1 METEQLKAKYALI
14 LRLQAQLLEQN
25 RKFRGNTFQPVH
37 DVLPNS
43 SLTEREN
50 ELAVGFKKY
59 EKGKNGLPVLQ
70 RKQKGKENLSKPC
83 EQLFCCMMKKWR
95 SNYICPIEQD
105 LEELSRISL
114 GICSVS
120 YYRDWSSREMSA
132 ELEKVFKG
140 LDICGGYCLCVKSGK
155 FLKHFQSN
163 VPDGKSIKVHSF
175 LYLSYLI
182 DSIMKFINF
191 GSIDE

>member
-59 EKGKNGLPVLQ
+59 EKGKMGFQFYNGN
-70 RKQKGKENLSKPC
+70 KKE
-83 EQLFCCMMKKWR
+83 KKILV
-95 SNYICPIEQD
+95 S
-105 LEELSRISL
+105 LAISF
-114 GICSVS
+114 SV
-120 YYRDWSSREMSA
+120 A
-132 ELEKVFKG
+132 
-140 LDICGGYCLCVKSGK
+140 
-155 FLKHFQSN
+155 
-163 VPDGKSIKVHSF
+163 
-175 LYLSYLI
+175 
-182 DSIMKFINF
+182 
-191 GSIDE
+191 

>member
-1 METEQLKAKYALI
+1 METEQLKTKYALI

-70 RKQKGKENLSKPC
+70 RKQKGKENL
-83 EQLFCCMMKKWR
+83 
-95 SNYICPIEQD
+95 N
-105 LEELSRISL
+105 LEELSRMSL
-114 GICSVS
+114 GIRSVS

-140 LDICGGYCLCVKSGK
+140 LDICGG
-155 FLKHFQSN
+155 
-163 VPDGKSIKVHSF
+163 
-175 LYLSYLI
+175 
-182 DSIMKFINF
+182 
-191 GSIDE
+191 

>member
-1 METEQLKAKYALI
+1 METEQLKTKYALI

-83 EQLFCCMMKKWR
+83 EQLFCCMMK
-95 SNYICPIEQD
+95 NG
-105 LEELSRISL
+105 ISL
-114 GICSVS
+114 QRTGYLWRLVLVCEEWKVPETCS
-120 YYRDWSSREMSA
+120 
-132 ELEKVFKG
+132 K
-140 LDICGGYCLCVKSGK
+140 
-155 FLKHFQSN
+155 
-163 VPDGKSIKVHSF
+163 
-175 LYLSYLI
+175 
-182 DSIMKFINF
+182 
-191 GSIDE
+191 

>member
-70 RKQKGKENLSKPC
+70 RKQKGKENL
-83 EQLFCCMMKKWR
+83 
-95 SNYICPIEQD
+95 N
-105 LEELSRISL
+105 LEELSRMSL

-163 VPDGKSIKVHSF
+163 VPDGKSIKSKQS
-175 LYLSYLI
+175 LLSCPVKL
-182 DSIMKFINF
+182 DHF
-191 GSIDE
+191 

>member
-83 EQLFCCMMKKWR
+83 EQLFCCMMKKWH
-95 SNYICPIEQD
+95 S
-105 LEELSRISL
+105 
-114 GICSVS
+114 ICSVS

-163 VPDGKSIKVHSF
+163 VPDGKSIKSKQS
-175 LYLSYLI
+175 LLSCPVKL
-182 DSIMKFINF
+182 DHF
-191 GSIDE
+191 